1 MKVIWLEA
9 AERDRLAIL
18 EYIAMDNPVAAER
31 MDRLFSRAA
40 RRLATF
46 PMIGCGGHITG
57 TREIVPHPSYRLV
70 YAVEDDTV
78 WVLALVHTARRWPP
92 L

>member
-1 MKVIWLEA
+1 MKGVWLEA
-9 AERDRLAIL
+9 AERDRLTIL
-18 EYIAMDNPVAAER
+18 EHIAVDNSAAAER

-40 RRLATF
+40 RRLSTF
-46 PMIGCGGHITG
+46 PMLGYRGHIPG